1 MKKILVVLSLIC
13 FVAVNAV
20 NAQSSA
26 PVASNET
33 KKEATA
39 TPTAAAKETP
49 AASCHGSAM
58 KSCCKNGDAKNC
70 TPAQRAACGDK
81 SKVEAAPKSEEK

>member
-13 FVAVNAV
+13 FVVVNAG
-20 NAQSSA
+20 NAQTAA
-26 PVASNET
+26 PVAAKET
-33 KKEATA
+33 KNEASA
-39 TPTAAAKETP
+39 TPAANAKETP
-49 AASCHGSAM
+49 AASRHGSSM

-81 SKVEAAPKSEEK
+81 GKAEASPKAEDK